1 MKKKRKKLKEKN
13 TVFDIHMSEHVNS
26 LVGNLL
32 SAKSLSL
39 LLLGMYIRKTLLK
52 MAVEINFS
60 TKIYKRK
67 LVKETTIMT
76 L

>member
-1 MKKKRKKLKEKN
+1 
-13 TVFDIHMSEHVNS
+13 MSEHVNS